1 MISFRTNKVAMR
13 IEKTEQSR
21 YLGNKIIEVKQ
32 ASGPCLYSKHSWTFR
47 IYYYISSKQDW
58 CHFFWHIGKD
68 AWRN

>member
-47 IYYYISSKQDW
+47 IYYYISSKQD
-58 CHFFWHIGKD
+58 
-68 AWRN
+68 